1 MCALDIIVSRSSFT
15 TVLCMDMKI
24 GTLTGY
30 IIQTGFPLK
39 QAARAWSP
47 SVCVSQWGGGKR
59 IYENRFLQK
68 FHAKISKSQPSSMG
82 QNGKNSENVIY
93 NG

>member
-1 MCALDIIVSRSSFT
+1 MA
-15 TVLCMDMKI
+15 KI
-24 GTLTGY
+24 LL
-30 IIQTGFPLK
+30 IFQRFCKK